1 MFILISQMRKLTHR
15 QAKKLAK
22 VTRAVGGRARLNIQA
37 VSAVVA
43 HNGLGDPQQWEGMG
57 WGFGIHALHT
67 GWPFPYNEVGVWN
80 WIVID

>member
-57 WGFGIHALHT
+57 
-67 GWPFPYNEVGVWN
+67 
-80 WIVID
+80 